1 MTTAFNTTPV
11 LDTLGGALSLAV
23 MAGLTFASA
32 AIGAASPATPVP
44 TQAAAMVTL
53 PPVVMT
59 VKRAP
64 AVAQLP
70 TVIVV
75 AKRSAPATSA

>member
-1 MTTAFNTTPV
+1 MSQTFSPVPV
-11 LDTLGGALSLAV
+11 LDHVGGVLSIAV

-32 AIGAASPATPVP
+32 ATWATHHPASAATVV
-44 TQAAAMVTL
+44 QL

-59 VKRAP
+59 VKRAAP
-64 AVAQLP
+64 VAQLP

-75 AKRSAPATSA
+75 AQRGAANVRA

>member
-1 MTTAFNTTPV
+1 MTHAFNASTV
-11 LDTLGGALSLAV
+11 LDTVGGALSIAV

-32 AIGAASPATPVP
+32 ATYAGSGDKP
-44 TQAAAMVTL
+44 TADIVQL

-59 VKRAP
+59 VKRATP
-64 AVAQLP
+64 IAQLP

>member
-1 MTTAFNTTPV
+1 MTKTFNTAPV
-11 LDTLGGALSLAV
+11 LDTVGGALSIAV

-32 AIGAASPATPVP
+32 ATYAGNGDKPAAEIV
-44 TQAAAMVTL
+44 QL

-59 VKRAP
+59 VKRATP
-64 AVAQLP
+64 VAQLP